1 MSEGSQP
8 TKSVAD
14 YEATLSKA
22 DTSVASFEH
31 EQVTALQKLRIFLQ
45 TFPVA
50 VPIFVALLLL
60 GGVIMY
66 GAQHFLTLAYANAD
80 AGFVQPFDDLKL
92 FSNIFVSWL
101 VLNFAPEGSYWLGI
115 LLILAGSLY
124 LLWSERR
131 LQTLAR
137 AA

>member
-1 MSEGSQP
+1 
-8 TKSVAD
+8 
-14 YEATLSKA
+14 
-22 DTSVASFEH
+22 
-31 EQVTALQKLRIFLQ
+31 
-45 TFPVA
+45 
-50 VPIFVALLLL
+50 
-60 GGVIMY
+60 
-66 GAQHFLTLAYANAD
+66 
-80 AGFVQPFDDLKL
+80 
-92 FSNIFVSWL
+92 